1 MRFKYYLRGCGLGI
15 VLTAVILMISFHRNG
30 GEQMSDAEIM
40 HRASELG
47 MVTPEESESE
57 SESEP
62 ESQQESESE
71 PESESEQSPAK
82 DEDTENAAKAEPT
95 ESAEADPGQE
105 QEKAGAG
112 DQEKEEP
119 KKDVVEKI
127 TIVVRRGDVC
137 KEIVRELARQ
147 GLVPDAEEFSLYM
160 YENGYDNQIRAGAYT
175 FIVGMDRDEIVK
187 ILTSKPE

>member
-57 SESEP
+57 SEP
-62 ESQQESESE
+62 ESQQESE